1 MSTWIDFKA
10 LRSQLDFEQVLRHY
24 GVEVKRKGNQH
35 LGYCPLP
42 NHNGKR
48 NSPSFSANLERGIF
62 QCFGCGAKGNV
73 IDFAVFME
81 KLNPDDGADVRKAA
95 LALQERFLA
104 AKPSNT
110 TSPKRH
116 VAPQLELPQGESAKS
131 GARVVVNAPLDF
143 ELKNLDANHPYLDK
157 RCFSKET
164 IAHFGLGY
172 CSKGMLAG
180 RIAIPVHNSGGKL
193 IAYAGR
199 IVDDT
204 LINEENPRYKFPPKR
219 EHNGVIY
226 ETHKS
231 ELVYNVHRLRKPA
244 NDLAVV
250 EGFPSV
256 WWLTQMGFPYT
267 VALMASSMSEAQ
279 AKIVIQLVPPSGHVW
294 MISDGDE
301 AGERCAH
308 SVFERIAPQRSVRWL
323 RLDEKKQPTDYPGG
337 WYRTR
342 LGR

>member
-1 MSTWIDFKA
+1 MSAWIDFKA
-10 LRSQLDFEQVLRHY
+10 LRAQLDFERVLRHY

-95 LALQERFLA
+95 LALQEKFLA
-104 AKPSNT
+104 AKPVNT
-110 TSPKRH
+110 KPTKKH
-116 VAPQLELPQGESAKS
+116 VAPQPELPQARPTQSDV
-131 GARVVVNAPLDF
+131 RVVVNAPLDF
-143 ELKNLDANHPYLDK
+143 ELKNLDASHPYLDK
-157 RCFSKET
+157 RGFSKEI
-164 IAHFGLGY
+164 IAQFGLGY
-172 CSKGMLAG
+172 CAKGLLSG
-180 RIAIPVHNSGGKL
+180 RIAIPIHNGVGKL
-193 IAYAGR
+193 VGYAGR

-204 LINEENPRYKFPPKR
+204 RINEENPRYKFPPKR
-219 EHNGVIY
+219 EHNGVVY

-231 ELVYNVHRLRKPA
+231 ELVYNAHRLRKPVK
-244 NDLAVV
+244 DLAVV

-256 WWLTQMGFPYT
+256 WWLTQMGFPDA
-267 VALMASSMSEAQ
+267 VGLMGSSVSDAQ
-279 AKIVIQLVPPSGHVW
+279 AKIIMQIVPPSGHVW

-308 SVFERIAPQRSVRWL
+308 SVFERIAPQRPVRWL
-323 RLDEKKQPTDYPGG
+323 RLDEKRQPTDYPGG